1 MPKAYY
7 IGTFIHSLSL
17 TTLEIVEH
25 GIICVSNGVIKSIH
39 RVGKDYSES
48 DSTLPPSVLL
58 QTLGHDDSNNTPPPT
73 IHITPK
79 NHFLFPGLIDTH
91 IHASQY
97 PNLGLFGKTTLLD
110 WLNKYTFPLEASL
123 ADPVRAKRVYSHCVR
138 RSLQNGTTT
147 AAYYATQSA
156 RSTNILTDVL
166 ISLGQRGF
174 VGRCAMDSDLQ
185 PEWYRDM
192 SPEAAEEDTSA
203 CVAYCK
209 KADQSGRVRGVVTP
223 RFAPSCTRETLCRL
237 GRLLAAGE
245 QEGLL
250 CQTHISE
257 NKSEVEL
264 VKELFPEC
272 SSYAQVYDVYN
283 LLTPRTVLA
292 HAIHLTEEEIT
303 LVKSRG
309 SGISHCPV
317 SNMALGSGNLWV
329 RRLLDEGVKVGL
341 GTDVSGGY
349 DVNVLEAARMACLVS
364 RSVAE
369 GGVTEDGKGE
379 DSKISVEEALWLATR
394 GGAEVLGLEGKVGG
408 LEVGMVWDAILVG
421 ADEVPFDH
429 TPNGRGNGVKMPTEA
444 HHEGKKSKI
453 GGKVDF
459 FGWESW
465 EEKVAKWLYS
475 GDDRNIRSVWV
486 GGELVFQK

>member
-7 IGTFIHSLSL
+7 IGTFIHSLDL

-25 GIICVSNGVIKSIH
+25 GIICVSNGIIKSIH
-39 RVGKDYSES
+39 RMGKDYSES

-58 QTLGHDDSNNTPPPT
+58 QKLGHDDCNTTPPP
-73 IHITPK
+73 IIRIIPR
-79 NHFLFPGLIDTH
+79 NHFFFPGLIDTH

-97 PNLGLFGKTTLLD
+97 PNLGLFGESTLLD
-110 WLNKYTFPLEASL
+110 WLHKYTFPLEASL
-123 ADPVRAKRVYSHCVR
+123 TDPAKAKRTYSQCVR
-138 RSLQNGTTT
+138 RSLENGTTT

-166 ISLGQRGF
+166 VSLGQRGF
-174 VGRCAMDSDLQ
+174 VGRCAMDSDQQ
-185 PEWYRDM
+185 PKWYRDE
-192 SPEAAEEDTSA
+192 SPKTAEDDTAA

-209 KADQSGRVRGVVTP
+209 EADQSGRVRGVITP
-223 RFAPSCTRETLCRL
+223 RFAPSCTRDTLDRL

-245 QEGLL
+245 EEGLL

-264 VKELFPEC
+264 VKKLFPEC
-272 SSYAQVYDVYN
+272 SSYAQVYDVYK

-292 HAIHLTEEEIT
+292 HAIHLTEEEIA

-317 SNMALGSGNLWV
+317 SNMALGSGDLWV

-369 GGVTEDGKGE
+369 GGKGNK
-379 DSKISVEEALWLATR
+379 SKISVAEALWLATR

-408 LEVGMVWDAILVG
+408 FGVGMVWDAILVG
-421 ADEVPFDH
+421 ANEVPYH
-429 TPNGRGNGVKMPTEA
+429 QNGEAIGDEMPIGV
-444 HHEGKKSKI
+444 HHEWKKTRI

-459 FGWESW
+459 FGCESW

-475 GDDRNIRSVWV
+475 SDDRNIRAVWV
-486 GGELVFQK
+486 GGELVCQK

>member
-1 MPKAYY
+1 MSKAYY
-7 IGTFIHSLSL
+7 IGTFIHSLTL
-17 TTLEIVEH
+17 TSLEIVEH
-25 GIICVSNGVIKSIH
+25 GTICVSNGIIQSIQ
-39 RVGKDYSES
+39 RMGKEYSES
-48 DSTLPPSVLL
+48 DSTLPPTTLL
-58 QTLGHDDSNNTPPPT
+58 EKLGHDDTTTNPPPT
-73 IHITPK
+73 IRVIPK
-79 NHFLFPGLIDTH
+79 NYFLFPGLIDTH

-97 PNLGLFGKTTLLD
+97 PNLGIFGKTTLLE

-123 ADPVRAKRVYSHCVR
+123 TDAVKAKRVYTQCVQ

-156 RSTNILTDVL
+156 RSTNILADVL

-185 PEWYRDM
+185 PGWYRDG
-192 SPEAAEEDTSA
+192 SPESAVADTAA

-209 KADQSGRVRGVVTP
+209 EADESGRVRGIITP
-223 RFAPSCTRETLCRL
+223 RFAPSCSREAMSGL
-237 GRLLAAGE
+237 GRLLAEGE
-245 QEGLL
+245 EDGLL

-257 NKSEVEL
+257 NKGEVAL
-264 VKELFPEC
+264 VRKLFPEC
-272 SSYAQVYDVYN
+272 SSYAQVYDVHN

-292 HAIHLTEEEIT
+292 HAIYLTEKEIE
-303 LVKSRG
+303 LVKLRQCG
-309 SGISHCPV
+309 VSHCPT
-317 SNMALGSGNLWV
+317 SNMALGSGSLWL

-364 RSVAE
+364 RGVAE
-369 GGVTEDGKGE
+369 GGKGE
-379 DSKISVEEALWLATR
+379 GSKISVEEALWLATR
-394 GGAEVLGLEGKVGG
+394 GGAQVLGLEGKVGAF
-408 LEVGMVWDAILVG
+408 EVGMVWDAILVG
-421 ADEVPFDH
+421 ADEVPVALDCDAAGMF
-429 TPNGRGNGVKMPTEA
+429 NGVSEKV
-444 HHEGKKSKI
+444 KKPKI

-475 GDDRNIRSVWV
+475 GDDRNVRAVWV
-486 GGELVFQK
+486 GGELVCQK

>member
-1 MPKAYY
+1 MASTCY
-7 IGTFIHSLSL
+7 IGTFIHSRSQ
-17 TTLEIVEH
+17 TNLEIVEH
-25 GIICVSNGVIKSIH
+25 GTIHVCDGIIIAIH
-39 RVGKDYSES
+39 RMGHDYSES
-48 DSTLPPSVLL
+48 DSTLPPSELL
-58 QTLGHDDSNNTPPPT
+58 GMLGYDITQLPT
-73 IHITPK
+73 IFKIPK

-97 PNLGLFGKTTLLD
+97 PNLGIFGKTTLLE
-110 WLNKYTFPLEASL
+110 WLNKYTYPLEASL
-123 ADPVRAKRVYSHCVR
+123 TDLAKAKRVYTHCVS

-156 RSTNILTDVL
+156 LSTNILTDVL
-166 ISLGQRGF
+166 VSLGQRGF

-185 PEWYRDM
+185 PEWYRDK
-192 SPEAAEEDTSA
+192 SPKSAADDTAA

-209 KADQSGRVRGVVTP
+209 EADKSGRVRGIITP
-223 RFAPSCTRETLCRL
+223 RFAPSCSRDALRGL
-237 GRLLAAGE
+237 GRLLADGE
-245 QEGLL
+245 KEGLL

-257 NKSEVEL
+257 NKREVAL
-264 VKELFPEC
+264 VKGLFPEC
-272 SSYAQVYDVYN
+272 SSYAEVYDTYN

-292 HAIHLTEEEIT
+292 HAVHLTEEEVE

-309 SGISHCPV
+309 SGISHCPT
-317 SNMALGSGNLWV
+317 SNMALGSGNMWV

-369 GGVTEDGKGE
+369 GGKGE
-379 DSKISVEEALWLATR
+379 KSKISVEEALWLATR
-394 GGAEVLGLEGKVGG
+394 GGAEVLGLKGKVGG

-421 ADEVPFDH
+421 VDEVPFHQGGEGEDVNGA
-429 TPNGRGNGVKMPTEA
+429 PNGT
-444 HHEGKKSKI
+444 HHEGKVTKV
-453 GGKVDF
+453 GGKVDI
-459 FGWESW
+459 FGWENW

-475 GDDRNIRSVWV
+475 GDDRNIRAVWV
-486 GGELVFQK
+486 GGKLVCRKM